1 MLRVGESYKKVRPA
15 QSGYFQYFHYIFAL
29 HFILSNCVKHG
40 QIYRFI
46 FKKLTYYKKRFL
58 FHVPQVCLGMFS
70 YVFCGKSN
78 NFFGDLFAVIRIL
91 KFDRSSFLQFP
102 IPLGMLPF
110 LSDILDFG
118 FCSYRLSLLIRN
130 FASSSKISLAAT
142 YLFCSSV
149 LFLCSMDVAKH
160 VGQLGLCMYRNSCLH
175 YCISFKGI

>member
-1 MLRVGESYKKVRPA
+1 
-15 QSGYFQYFHYIFAL
+15 
-29 HFILSNCVKHG
+29 
-40 QIYRFI
+40 
-46 FKKLTYYKKRFL
+46 
-58 FHVPQVCLGMFS
+58 MFS
-70 YVFCGKSN
+70 YVFCGKSS
-78 NFFGDLFAVIRIL
+78 NFFGHLFSVIKIL

-102 IPLGMLPF
+102 IPLSMLLF
-110 LSDILDFG
+110 LSDFLDLG

-130 FASSSKISLAAT
+130 CASLNKISLTAT